1 MLELNYKTFGQGA
14 PIAILHGL
22 FGTLDNWQTLGRKMS
37 EHYTVYLLDQRNHG
51 RSPHTEEMDYPALA
65 DDLHHFLESHW
76 MFKANIVG
84 HSMGGKTAM
93 QFALQY
99 PDMVDKLVI
108 VDIAPK
114 DYEAG
119 HQLIFE
125 ALHSVDVK
133 SIASRA
139 KADEQLKEKI
149 DDYGVRQFLL
159 KNLSRDKN
167 NGGFRWKMNLPV
179 IYKHYEDI
187 LKAPDLNHPFE
198 GETLFIRGS
207 RSNYIQ
213 DDDFETILEWFPH
226 AKIETVA
233 DVGHWVHAEA
243 PDALL
248 KLVMDFIEA

>member
-1 MLELNYKTFGQGA
+1 MLELNYKTFGQGD

-51 RSPHTEEMDYPALA
+51 RSPHTEEMDYPTLA

-76 MFKANIVG
+76 MFKTNIVG

-99 PDMVDKLVI
+99 PDMVDKLVV

-119 HQLIFE
+119 HQLIFD
-125 ALHSVDVK
+125 ALHSVDVQ

-139 KADEQLKEKI
+139 KADEQLKGQI
-149 DDYGVRQFLL
+149 DDYGIRQFLL
-159 KNLSRDKN
+159 KNLSRDKD

-187 LKAPDLNHPFE
+187 LKAPELSHPFG
-198 GETLFIRGS
+198 GEALFIRGS

-213 DDDFETILEWFPH
+213 DEDFETILEWFPH
-226 AKIETVA
+226 AKIETVKGA
-233 DVGHWVHAEA
+233 GHWVHAEA

-248 KLVMDFIEA
+248 KLVMDFIET